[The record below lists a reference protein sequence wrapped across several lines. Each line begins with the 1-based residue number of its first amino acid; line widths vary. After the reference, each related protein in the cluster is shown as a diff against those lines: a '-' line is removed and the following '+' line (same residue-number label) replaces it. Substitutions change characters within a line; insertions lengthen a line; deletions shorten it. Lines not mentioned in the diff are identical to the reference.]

1 MSDNLRESSE
11 QKETVTKDSITEL
24 HSSEGTSVGIPAKYL
39 NKNVQ
44 AMIGGR
50 LKPKPTY
57 LLHFDR
63 MISFFRKHYRV
74 EVRISTNAN

>member
-11 QKETVTKDSITEL
+11 QKETVTKDSLAEL

-50 LKPKPTY
+50 KKVKPIY
-57 LLHFDR
+57 LLHFDKV
-63 MISFFRKHYRV
+63 ISFLKKKYRV
-74 EVRISTNAN
+74 FIK